1 MSRAAGQRARSVLLR
16 VCPPPAPSLS
26 FSVPCSVHSFLG
38 LPAYSLARSVSRSV
52 ALRSLALP
60 GSWSGRARQE
70 GDTAGAGMCCG
81 PDPSVPPLLRLP
93 ASSSFSASTIPRAP
107 AHIIAPTGAPTI
119 VSVLAVDS
127 QANVSV
133 PPWHASSCVLPC
145 CLSGSCPTSTDHAAQ
160 RTTSRPARPGTAQG
174 GAHTPAMQPA
184 APS

>member
-1 MSRAAGQRARSVLLR
+1 MLLR

-38 LPAYSLARSVSRSV
+38 LPAHSLARSVSRSV